1 METVGL
7 GTLLGPGVRER
18 EGSADMLTDFL
29 VVAGQVITLF
39 LLMGAG
45 FAITKLGKLSAH
57 TSSQMSFLLL
67 YVVSPCLVV
76 ESMQVTLD
84 HALLVNL
91 GMAALAFALTYA
103 IFIPM
108 SMPLFPSRDA
118 DTRPVLKFG
127 LIFANTGFMGFPLVE
142 AVVGPEALIYAAA
155 STVIFTII
163 QWSYGVVLMGGKAN
177 PKSMLLNPGTI
188 STVIGLTL
196 LFTGLRPPAPVNS
209 AISFLADMNTPL
221 AMVVI
226 GSQMARANIRDTFRH
241 YRLFEASFVRLIAMP
256 AVIALVLLPLH
267 LDPLL
272 YSAAVVLAAAP
283 AAGVTSIFADQF
295 GRNTAAAAQLVTLS
309 TLLSVITLPA
319 FAVVARVLAG

>member
-1 METVGL
+1 
-7 GTLLGPGVRER
+7 
-18 EGSADMLTDFL
+18 MLNDFL

-45 FAITKLGKLSAH
+45 FVITKLGKLSAH

-67 YVVSPCLVV
+67 YVVCPCLVI

-84 HALLVNL
+84 HELLVNL
-91 GMAALAFALTYA
+91 GQAVLAFCLTYV
-103 IFIPM
+103 IFIFM
-108 SMPLFPSRDA
+108 SMPFFPSRDK
-118 DTRPVLKFG
+118 DTRPVLKYG

-142 AVVGPEALIYAAA
+142 AVVGPEALIFAAA

-163 QWSYGVVLMGGKAN
+163 QWSYGVVLMGGKASV
-177 PKSMLLNPGTI
+177 KSILVNPGTVSI
-188 STVIGLTL
+188 LAGLVL
-196 LFTGLRPPAPVNS
+196 LFTGYRPPAPVNS

-241 YRLFEASFVRLIAMP
+241 YRLFEASFIRLVLMP
-256 AVIALVLLPLH
+256 AVIAIVLLPLH
-267 LDPLL
+267 LNPLL
-272 YSAAVVLAAAP
+272 YCAAVVLAAAP
-283 AAGVTSIFADQF
+283 TAGVTSIFADQF

-309 TLLSVITLPA
+309 TLLSVITLPL
-319 FAVVARVLAG
+319 FAVVARFLAG